1 MPETF
6 ELVVLVVSLVAAGA
20 AIWAAVAARATL
32 SEIRRQ
38 SEIVLDV
45 GLSVV
50 EPGGQLLL
58 QVQNASRVSATV
70 AHVAV
75 QIDAPRLSS
84 EHREKL
90 ETPMRLTLAF
100 QLAPARST
108 DIRMV
113 SLVDLSEALLAV
125 SVERADLTA
134 LAWDQDGTLH
144 RGEPM
149 ALKPI
154 EWRERG
160 RIARMANAPKPQVVV
175 EDDAAEAID
184 PLPEPAPAA
193 VSDDTGPLEI
203 TDPEE
208 AETPPQG

>member
-6 ELVVLVVSLVAAGA
+6 ELVLLVVSLVAAGA
-20 AIWAAVAARATL
+20 AIWAAIAARSTL
-32 SEIRRQ
+32 AEIRRQ

-58 QVQNASRVSATV
+58 QVQNAGRVSATV

-75 QIDAPRLSS
+75 QIEAPRLGA

-125 SVERADLTA
+125 SVERADLIA

-144 RGEPM
+144 RGSPM

-160 RIARMANAPKPQVVV
+160 RIARMASAGKPPAVV
-175 EDDAAEAID
+175 EDADDESPAPVE
-184 PLPEPAPAA
+184 PEPVA

-203 TDPEE
+203 AEPEDE
-208 AETPPQG
+208 S

>member
-20 AIWAAVAARATL
+20 AIWAAMAARATL

-45 GLSVV
+45 GLTVV

-75 QIDAPRLSS
+75 QIDAPRLSN
-84 EHREKL
+84 EHRERL
-90 ETPMRLTLAF
+90 EVPMRLTLAF

-113 SLVDLSEALLAV
+113 SLIDLSEALLAV
-125 SVERADLTA
+125 SVERAELTA
-134 LAWDQDGTLH
+134 LAWDQDGSLH
-144 RGEPM
+144 RGAPM
-149 ALKPI
+149 VLKTI

-160 RIARMANAPKPQVVV
+160 RIARMASAGKAPAAV
-175 EDDAAEAID
+175 EDDAAESID
-184 PLPEPAPAA
+184 PLPEPEPVA
-193 VSDDTGPLEI
+193 VSDDTGPMELAE
-203 TDPEE
+203 PED
-208 AETPPQG
+208 AETPPQE

>member
-20 AIWAAVAARATL
+20 AIWAALSARATL
-32 SEIRRQ
+32 AEIRRQ
-38 SEIVLDV
+38 SQIVLDV

-50 EPGGQLLL
+50 EPGGQLVL
-58 QVQNASRVSATV
+58 QAQNASRVTATI

-75 QIDAPRLSS
+75 QIEAPRLSP

-90 ETPMRLTLAF
+90 EAPMRLTLAF

-113 SLVDLSEALLAV
+113 SLIDLSEALLAV
-125 SVERADLTA
+125 SVERAELTA

-149 ALKPI
+149 LLKPI

-160 RIARMANAPKPQVVV
+160 RIARMAGGAKSSAQP
-175 EDDAAEAID
+175 EDAVDT
-184 PLPEPAPAA
+184 PEPAPAA
-193 VSDDTGPLEI
+193 VSDDTGPLELA
-203 TDPEE
+203 DPDE
-208 AETPPQG
+208 A